1 MAQSLTQT
9 QENKQL
15 IVQRISQ
22 QQMLQVRLLEMP
34 ITELEDNVRAE
45 LDDNPA
51 LEVASNDPSDY
62 TENTDP
68 SDSTDSSDS
77 SEGNDF
83 LDDALSALEGDDYMP
98 RASYDDGGRD
108 NAEYEERV
116 YGDTTSFYDKL
127 RDQAA
132 LTDLKGQESEAMDYI
147 IGSLDDDGLLRK
159 DNDTLADELAIYHNI
174 DLTPEAIGRIVGQLQ
189 AFEPAGIG
197 AHTLQECLLLQIARR
212 PKSRTRDLMHEVV
225 ERHFSLFIKK
235 RWAQIA
241 AELHIDAP
249 AASHIEA
256 ELRKLNPKPGA
267 AMGETEGRNLQQV
280 TPDFI
285 VETQDDGRI
294 TFTLNA
300 GDLPQLRVSPSFTQ
314 LVDTYRRGGKATMSR
329 SDKEALLYAKEK
341 VDKAMG
347 YIEAIR
353 QRRLTLT
360 KTMQAIIDWQRKFF
374 LDGDE
379 ADLRPMKLEN
389 IAERTSLNIATISRV
404 SNSKY
409 AQTNWGTF
417 PLRFFFTDKYTTK
430 DGKEISTRRI
440 KMVLR
445 EIVDAEDKTQP
456 LSDDALTAALAAKGF
471 PVARRTVAKY
481 REQLGLPVARLRR
494 ND

>member
-9 QENKQL
+9 QENKQIL
-15 IVQRISQ
+15 AQRLSQ

-51 LEVASNDPSDY
+51 LEVAEGS
-62 TENTDP
+62 E
-68 SDSTDSSDS
+68 S
-77 SEGNDF
+77 SEYSESSENSETSEPSESSDF
-83 LDDALSALEGDDYMP
+83 LDQALSALEGDDYMP

-127 RDQAA
+127 REQAA
-132 LTDLKGQESEAMDYI
+132 LTDLTPEESEAMDYI

-159 DNDTLADELAIYHNI
+159 DDDTLADELAIYHNI
-174 DLTPEAIGRIVGQLQ
+174 DLPTTDIHRLVAQLQ
-189 AFEPAGIG
+189 TFEPAGIG

-212 PKSRTRDLMHEVV
+212 PAGRTRELMHQVV
-225 ERHFSLFIKK
+225 GRHFNLFIKK
-235 RWAQIA
+235 RWTQIA
-241 AELHIDAP
+241 AELHIDST
-249 AASHIEA
+249 AASLLEA
-256 ELRKLNPKPGA
+256 ELRRLNPKPGA
-267 AMGETEGRNLQQV
+267 AMGETEGRSLQQV

-285 VETQDDGRI
+285 VETTDDGRI
-294 TFTLNA
+294 TFSLNA

-314 LVDTYRRGGKATMSR
+314 LVDTYRRSDRTTLSR

-341 VDKAMG
+341 MDKAMG

-379 ADLRPMKLEN
+379 ADLHPMRLKD
-389 IAERTSLNIATISRV
+389 IAERTGLDISTISRV
-404 SNSKY
+404 SNIKY

-417 PLRFFFTDKYTTK
+417 PLRFFFTDGYTTK
-430 DGKEISTRRI
+430 DGEQLSTRRI
-440 KMVLR
+440 KMALR
-445 EIVDAEDKTQP
+445 EIIAGEDKTQP
-456 LSDDALTAALAAKGF
+456 LSDDALTALLAQKGF
-471 PVARRTVAKY
+471 PIARRTVAKY

-494 ND
+494 KE